1 MQIRTL
7 PNRDFFEFQLSGRLD
22 AESAPVLQQAID
34 DAIRQGIH
42 SFILDLSD
50 VNYVSS
56 AGLAVLV
63 KSHKQLQK
71 IGGFFGAGGIHGP
84 ALEVI
89 QLTGLGKVLL
99 CDLREV
105 RERLKPAGGPARES
119 GRQWT
124 DTGILLESQTL
135 SSPGPMRLKLIG
147 DPLRLA
153 QGVVGE
159 QDTCQVSLGPE
170 TYAVGVGGFGN
181 CFQDCFD
188 RLGELIAI
196 AGAVAVLPTVDH
208 ARADYHLQH
217 GDYVP
222 TAYVATGVTWSGQ
235 YERQIQFEI
244 EDSDRAV
251 GLSTLLQTVLTDF
264 DVPAAACVLLAE
276 TTGFVGASLRKS
288 PGLAVAGKSRF
299 EHPDVREWLTYAP
312 EKVLAGSLALVTG
325 VVARQSRLGESS
337 SLRPHLR
344 RLAAEGD
351 LVGHF
356 HAAAFPYQP
365 LTKRDLKL
373 SETVHH
379 LFDSGQLQG
388 LFHLLNDERP
398 ITGVGQTEFTRGV
411 LWINAVESGEAGR

>member
-1 MQIRTL
+1 MQIRTI
-7 PNRDFFEFQLSGRLD
+7 PNRDYFEFQLSGRLD
-22 AESAPVLQQAID
+22 AESAPGLQQAID

-105 RERLKPAGGPARES
+105 RQRMKPEVRPGDET

-124 DTGILLESQTL
+124 DTGILLESQSL
-135 SSPGPMRLKLIG
+135 SASGPMRLKLVG
-147 DPLRLA
+147 DPTRVSE
-153 QGVVGE
+153 GMVRESDVS
-159 QDTCQVSLGPE
+159 QVTFGSDA
-170 TYAVGVGGFGN
+170 YAVGIGGFGN
-181 CFQDCFD
+181 VFQDCFD

-196 AGAVAVLPTVDH
+196 AGAVAVLPTAGQ

-222 TAYVATGVTWSGQ
+222 SAYVATGVTWSGQ
-235 YERQIQFEI
+235 YDRQIQFEI

-251 GLSTLLQTVLTDF
+251 GLSALLQTVLTDF

-276 TTGFVGASLRKS
+276 TTGFVGTSLRKS
-288 PGLAVAGKSRF
+288 PGLPVAGKSRF
-299 EHPDVREWLTYAP
+299 DHPDVRDWLSYAP
-312 EKVLAGSLALVTG
+312 EKVLAGSLALATG
-325 VVARQSRLGESS
+325 VVARQSALSASS
-337 SLRPHLR
+337 PLRSHVRPLHV
-344 RLAAEGD
+344 EGD

-373 SETVHH
+373 NETVHH

-398 ITGVGQTEFTRGV
+398 ITGLGQTEFTRGV
-411 LWINAVESGEAGR
+411 LWINGLEEARP